1 MPIPRILESF
11 HQSLPNIPQES
22 VPGNYRASSS
32 SGASTSQQDAIKAL
46 FDDDYNV
53 LINNAQPYLPFN
65 PPIPLPFTKSLPQV
79 EQTHFLRTEGDVS
92 RASQLYLIH
101 PVNIAATSVIERFGP
116 NPGRLYCLAEHTM
129 SDSRTD
135 FKWTFHPQH
144 GQPRQIA
151 VLELKNTSVLHWDDW
166 QPAFCA
172 PQQAYHKLYAAY
184 DREYSTF
191 LSRNAVVVSKQLN
204 KYHEKLVVDDI
215 AVFDWNTMLLL
226 DFKGATDNSASPVF
240 PKALFLKE
248 GQGVTF
254 RMVLFAFLIR
264 ALRRKHVL

>member
-11 HQSLPNIPQES
+11 HQRLPNIPQES
-22 VPGNYRASSS
+22 VPGNYRATSS
-32 SGASTSQQDAIKAL
+32 SGASTNLQEAIKAL
-46 FDDDYNV
+46 FEDNYNV
-53 LINNAQPYLPFN
+53 LINNAQPYLPSN
-65 PPIPLPFTKSLPQV
+65 PPIPSPFTKSLPQV
-79 EQTHFLRTEGDVS
+79 ERTHYLRTEGDVS

-101 PVNIAATSVIERFGP
+101 PVNIAAASVIERFGP
-116 NPGRLYCLAEHTM
+116 NPGRLYCLAEHTT

-166 QPAFCA
+166 RHAFCA
-172 PQQAYHKLYAAY
+172 PQQAYQKLNAAY
-184 DREYSTF
+184 NQADFTF
-191 LSRNAVVVSKQLN
+191 LSRNAIVVSKQLN
-204 KYHEKLVVDDI
+204 KYHEKVVVDDI
-215 AVFDWNTMLLL
+215 AVFDWNKMLLL
-226 DFKGATDNSASPVF
+226 DFEGANDSSSPPVF
-240 PKALFLKE
+240 PKALFLQE